1 MLTLFVFDG
10 DGINIIVTNTLRRSK
25 RLILDCLLT
34 GEETENKEQN
44 Q

>member
-10 DGINIIVTNTLRRSK
+10 DGIDIIVTNTLRRSK

-34 GEETENKEQN
+34 GEDEEQN